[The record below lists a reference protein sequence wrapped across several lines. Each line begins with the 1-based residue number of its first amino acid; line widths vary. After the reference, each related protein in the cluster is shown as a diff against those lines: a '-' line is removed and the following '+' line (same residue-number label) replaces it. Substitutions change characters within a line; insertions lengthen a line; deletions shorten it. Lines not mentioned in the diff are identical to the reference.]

1 MRNVTTLII
10 SIIALV
16 ALLLL
21 CSTQRADAADRDP
34 FAGGSMRLSV
44 LVGNGYAFDESY
56 LIIGV
61 GFGYYL
67 MSGLELG
74 LDFESWQSGSPGI
87 TKISP
92 AVRYVVPTNGPIR
105 PYIGA
110 FYRRT
115 IIDNYDDLDSAGGR
129 AGIYFMSGR
138 GSYFGAGVVYEQYLS
153 CDKAVYKSCDA
164 TYPEF
169 IFAIAF

>member
-1 MRNVTTLII
+1 MMTN
-10 SIIALV
+10 IALFAV
-16 ALLLL
+16 LALLLL
-21 CSTQRADAADRDP
+21 CATPPADAADRDP

-74 LDFESWQSGSPGI
+74 LDVESWQSGSPGI

-115 IIDNYDDLDSAGGR
+115 MIDNYDDLDSAGGR

-138 GSYFGAGVVYEQYLS
+138 GSYFGAGVVYEQYVN
-153 CDKAVYKSCDA
+153 CDEAVYNSCSA
-164 TYPEF
+164 TYPE
-169 IFAIAF
+169 ILFAIAF

>member
-1 MRNVTTLII
+1 MRMMTLII
-10 SIIALV
+10 ALFAV
-16 ALLLL
+16 LAFPLF
-21 CSTQRADAADRDP
+21 CSTPPADAADRDP
-34 FAGGSMRLSV
+34 FANGSMRLSV

-56 LIIGV
+56 FILGV

-67 MSGLELG
+67 VNGLELG
-74 LDFESWQSGSPGI
+74 LDIESWLGASPGI

-92 AVRYVVPTNGPIR
+92 AVRYVVPTDGPIR

-115 IIDNYDDLDSAGGR
+115 IIDSYDDLNSVGGR

-138 GSYFGAGVVYEQYLS
+138 GSYFGAGVVYEKYLS
-153 CDKAVYKSCDA
+153 CDTAIYNSCDD
-164 TYPEF
+164 TYPE
-169 IFAIAF
+169 ITFAIAF